1 MGDILFLA
9 HRVPYPPDRGDKIRG
24 FNVLKFLAA
33 RKRVHLVAFADDRR
47 DMGSDSGLTDGTSII
62 WRSKSRAVAALQA
75 MLTGRPISLS
85 AFDDGAV
92 RAAVSTALT
101 THDIDTIYVFSN
113 QMAQYVPADTTAR
126 VVMDFVDM
134 DSAKF
139 AGYGHAQTGPMGWL
153 MRREGRLLG
162 TYEAQVAARADA
174 SLFVSEAEASLFR
187 RQTGAERVF
196 AIENGIDTGTFDP
209 AASFV
214 AIDLPARTIV
224 FTGQMDYR
232 PNVEAVTWFADE
244 ILPLVRSRYPDAGFA
259 IVGRAPTDAVKALGK
274 RPGILVTGEVAD
286 VRGWLAAAAAIVA
299 PLKLARGVQNKVLE
313 AMAMARPIVASAPAA
328 EGIDHA
334 DTIAVGETAAEIA
347 GRLIAILADPEAARV
362 RGKAA
367 RLQVMQRY
375 GWDARLS
382 PLDALLGTDPTGPRE
397 HRDAA

>member
-1 MGDILFLA
+1 MSDILFLA

-47 DMGSDSGLTDGTSII
+47 DMGSDSGLTDHTSII
-62 WRSKSRAVAALQA
+62 WRGKSRAVAALQA
-75 MLTGRPISLS
+75 MLTNRPVSLA
-85 AFDDGAV
+85 AFDDDAV
-92 RAAVSTALT
+92 RAAVSTVLT
-101 THDIDTIYVFSN
+101 THDIDTIYVFSS
-113 QMAQYVPADTTAR
+113 QMAQYVPTDTTAR

-139 AGYGHAQTGPMGWL
+139 AGYGRTQAGPMGWL

-162 TYEAQVAARADA
+162 TYEAKVAARADA
-174 SLFVSEAEASLFR
+174 SLFVSDAEAALFR
-187 RQTGAERVF
+187 DQTGAERVF
-196 AIENGIDTGTFDP
+196 AIENGIDTDTFDP
-209 AASFV
+209 DASFV
-214 AIDLPARTIV
+214 PIDLPPRTIV

-244 ILPLVRSRYPDAGFA
+244 ILPLVRKSYPDAGFA

-274 RPGILVTGEVAD
+274 RPGILVTGEVTD

-334 DTIAVGETAAEIA
+334 DTIAVGETAEEIA
-347 GRLIAILADPEAARV
+347 TQIIAILSDPDAARV
-362 RGKAA
+362 RGMAA
-367 RLQVMQRY
+367 RRQVMQRY

-382 PLDALLGTDPTGPRE
+382 PLTALLAQAIGPRA